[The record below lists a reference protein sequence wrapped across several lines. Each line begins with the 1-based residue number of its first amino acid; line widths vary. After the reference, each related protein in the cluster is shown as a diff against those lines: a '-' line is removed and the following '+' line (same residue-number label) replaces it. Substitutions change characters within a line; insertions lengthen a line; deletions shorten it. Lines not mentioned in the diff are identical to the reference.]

1 MRGNTNV
8 CGGKKKNFNV
18 SWCVHSLVELVR
30 RTSFYFSYCWCNMDA
45 RAIEYMCVL
54 QTLVHNFSNK
64 IKE

>member
-8 CGGKKKNFNV
+8 GEKKKNFNV
-18 SWCVHSLVELVR
+18 SWFLV

-54 QTLVHNFSNK
+54 QTLVHNFANK
-64 IKE
+64 IKEYNKK